1 MPHKNARRDE
11 AAPARLIIMPP
22 CNARVAG
29 LAKLWVT
36 VARLDPDAG
45 RCNAHHAAHVTR
57 TARRS
62 SIGRPAAAGMRRHAD
77 TAPRVRCRH
86 VPLAQ
91 ALLQRHSREH
101 FVPEICRPVTAL
113 ALIAAAQVVLAVS
126 SCVIASSAPPCSP
139 VRLPPPCRGPTR
151 RSARRACSM
160 LQTNP
165 TADARR
171 MHNDIMFTLFVV
183 FVAAQI
189 GGEISQRL
197 HLPGVVG
204 EIAAGCV
211 IGPSLLGWISIDQIA
226 PGTAL
231 DVLAEIGVV
240 LLLFSVGL
248 ETRLE
253 DLKKVGAIAFL
264 VGLVG
269 VVVPFLMGSV
279 WAHGNGFDWA
289 RSMFVAA
296 AFVATSAGITA
307 RVLQELNALQRIESK
322 VILGAA
328 VIDDVLAMLLLG
340 VVVSMQRG
348 GAFSATHLLL
358 VLAGA
363 IGFIA
368 VIGWGGTRVMRWNS
382 AWLDKPKGA
391 HSPLMI
397 VLALCLG
404 LAWVSTL
411 FGLAAIIGAFLA
423 GMVAS
428 ETRQRESLEK
438 KTMPLLALLTPF
450 FFVVTGS
457 KIDLH
462 ELASVEALWMLGV
475 VTLIAVISKFIGGW
489 LGAISLGPQSAT
501 IIGTGMVP
509 RGEVGIVVATLGLA
523 AGAFDNRI
531 YAIIVAMSLLTSV
544 VTPPILAWLL
554 KRPDARANVGKEPP
568 PQIDAPT

>member
-1 MPHKNARRDE
+1 
-11 AAPARLIIMPP
+11 
-22 CNARVAG
+22 V
-29 LAKLWVT
+29 
-36 VARLDPDAG
+36 
-45 RCNAHHAAHVTR
+45 
-57 TARRS
+57 
-62 SIGRPAAAGMRRHAD
+62 
-77 TAPRVRCRH
+77 
-86 VPLAQ
+86 
-91 ALLQRHSREH
+91 
-101 FVPEICRPVTAL
+101 
-113 ALIAAAQVVLAVS
+113 
-126 SCVIASSAPPCSP
+126 
-139 VRLPPPCRGPTR
+139 
-151 RSARRACSM
+151 
-160 LQTNP
+160 
-165 TADARR
+165 
-171 MHNDIMFTLFVV
+171 HNDILFSLFVV

-189 GGEISQRL
+189 GGEIAQRL
-197 HLPGVVG
+197 KLPGVVG
-204 EIAAGCV
+204 EIVAGCV
-211 IGPSLLGWISIDQIA
+211 IGPSVLGWISIEQIA

-253 DLKKVGAIAFL
+253 DLKKVGVIAFL
-264 VGLVG
+264 VGVVG
-269 VVVPFLMGSV
+269 VLVPFLMASV
-279 WAHGNGFDWA
+279 WAHGSGFDWD

-307 RVLQELNALQRIESK
+307 RVLQELGALQRIESK

-340 VVVSMQRG
+340 VVVSLQGG
-348 GAFSATHLLL
+348 GAFSASHLLL

-368 VIGWGGTRVMRWNS
+368 VIGWGGTRMMRWNS
-382 AWLDKPKGA
+382 MWLDKPMGA

-423 GMVAS
+423 GMIAS
-428 ETRQRESLEK
+428 ETRQREALEQ

-462 ELASVEALWMLGV
+462 ELASVDALWMLGV
-475 VTLIAVISKFIGGW
+475 VTVIAVISKFIGGW
-489 LGAISLGPQSAT
+489 LGSIALGPHSAT
-501 IIGTGMVP
+501 IIGVGMVP

-523 AGAFDNRI
+523 AGAFNNRI

-544 VTPPILAWLL
+544 VTPPVLAWLL
-554 KRPDARANVGKEPP
+554 KRPDARGHGDHDDGQPG
-568 PQIDAPT
+568 IDTPT